1 MTVFNIK
8 HIKNALSNFVNK
20 PFNHCVI
27 DNFFL
32 SKVANNLSSNFPR
45 YKSNVW
51 HVYKSEI
58 EHKKTCNNWNN
69 FDNLTYETF
78 RQLNSESFINLIGDN
93 INCKLLSD
101 PGLHG
106 GGWHIHANNGNLNPH
121 LDYTIHPKTNL
132 QRRINLIVYLEKNYK
147 AVYGGHL
154 GLWEHN
160 KETGQPGK
168 LIKEI
173 FPKYN
178 RAIIFD
184 TSQNSWHGLSK
195 KVNLPKD
202 IYRKSIAIYYLC
214 TPKENHLSNKKA
226 LFAPRENQKK
236 SKKVLDLIKM
246 RSDENLFYKAYKK

>member
-1 MTVFNIK
+1 MKLFNIK
-8 HIKNALSNFVNK
+8 HIKETLSNLDNN
-20 PFNHCVI
+20 PFDHCVI

-32 SKVANNLSSNFPR
+32 PKVANNLSSTFPKYR
-45 YKSNVW
+45 SNIW
-51 HVYKSEI
+51 HVYKSKI
-58 EHKKTCNNWNN
+58 EHKKTCNNWNS
-69 FDNLTYETF
+69 FDNLTYEVF
-78 RQLNSESFINLIGDN
+78 RQLNSELFVNLIGN
-93 INCKLLSD
+93 KIKCKLLSD

-106 GGWHIHANNGNLNPH
+106 GGWHIHSNNGNLNPH

-147 AVYGGHL
+147 AMYGGHL

-168 LIKEI
+168 LIKEV

-202 IYRKSIAIYYLC
+202 IFRKSIAVYYLC
-214 TPKENHLSNKKA
+214 KPKEDHLSNKKA
-226 LFAPRENQKK
+226 LFAPRDNQKK
-236 SKKVLDLIKM
+236 SKEVLDLIKI
-246 RSDENLFYKAYKK
+246 RSDEKLFHKAYKK

>member
-1 MTVFNIK
+1 MNIFNENNIK
-8 HIKNALSNFVNK
+8 KSLSNIVDV

-27 DNFFL
+27 DNFFTQSIATKL
-32 SKVANNLSSNFPR
+32 CQSFPKYNSKI
-45 YKSNVW
+45 Y
-51 HVYKSEI
+51 HVYKNKLED
-58 EHKKTCNNWNN
+58 KKTCNNWNN

-214 TPKENHLSNKKA
+214 TPKENHLSNKRA

>member
-8 HIKNALSNFVNK
+8 HIKNALSNFENK

-106 GGWHIHANNGNLNPH
+106 GGWHIHSNNGNLNPH

-160 KETGQPGK
+160 KET
-168 LIKEI
+168 
-173 FPKYN
+173 
-178 RAIIFD
+178 D
-184 TSQNSWHGLSK
+184 
-195 KVNLPKD
+195 
-202 IYRKSIAIYYLC
+202 RKS
-214 TPKENHLSNKKA
+214 
-226 LFAPRENQKK
+226 
-236 SKKVLDLIKM
+236 VV
-246 RSDENLFYKAYKK
+246 